1 MTNGAERRG
10 RSGVARWILVALMF
24 LTGGAAVITLGVSR
38 YYEDER
44 YEARRARLEAE
55 ADIIRA
61 ARAPRLDYG
70 AEPRRLSLGRG
81 RTMEVRSLL
90 NVDQKMSYG
99 NFIWNE
105 ENVPDGPVQV
115 RVDLG
120 RQTLSVFR
128 GGHEIGTAVIIYGS
142 DGKPT
147 PTGSFP
153 VMEKNADYHSRTYD
167 APMPY
172 MLRLT
177 ADGVAIHG
185 SKVRWG
191 WATHGC
197 VGVPLEF
204 ARLLFEAVHK
214 GDTVTILPI
223 GETTDDGA
231 ST

>member
-1 MTNGAERRG
+1 MTDGAGRRKRFGVG
-10 RSGVARWILVALMF
+10 RWVWIALLF
-24 LTGGAAVITLGVSR
+24 VLGCLPVIAMGVSR
-38 YYEDER
+38 YYAEER
-44 YEARRARLEAE
+44 YEARRARLDAEAE
-55 ADIIRA
+55 SVRA
-61 ARAPRLDYG
+61 AHAPRIDYG
-70 AEPRRLSLGRG
+70 AEPRLLSLGGG

-90 NVDQKMSYG
+90 NVDRQMSYG

-105 ENVPDGPVQV
+105 ENVPQGPVEV

-120 RQTLSVFR
+120 RQMLSVFR

-204 ARLLFEAVHK
+204 ARLLFDAVHK
-214 GDTVTILPI
+214 GDMVTILPI
-223 GETTDDGA
+223 GATTDDGA
-231 ST
+231 RS